1 MAKPTIREII
11 KNQWDKVSARLLY
24 TPSEEEVQAAVND
37 FLEKEPGWIDRAV
50 SLDTALANKNEE
62 EIAKEVLTYQGLHAV
77 ALHQKAHGLYNEGKH
92 SEARRLSQ
100 GARRVTGGIEIHPGA
115 KIGSGFF
122 IDHGAGVVI
131 GETAEIGN
139 NVFLYHGVTLGA
151 NGQKREVG
159 ERRHPKLGDN
169 VEIGNNVQ
177 ILGASTIGNGVTIG
191 AGARIIGDVTIGNG
205 AVIAAGVEVRKDV
218 EAGHKVYGIVPNIP
232 QIISETERYAPISV
246 PKNQEGMPSPKIENM
261 AWYGTL
267 SNALAQMVG
276 AAKAQMAGRG

>member
-1 MAKPTIREII
+1 MAKPTIGEII

-24 TPSEEEVQAAVND
+24 TPSEQEVQAAVKV

-50 SLDTALANKNEE
+50 SLDPALSDKNEE
-62 EIAKEVLTYQGLHAV
+62 EIAKEVLTYQGLHAI
-77 ALHQKAHGLYNEGKH
+77 ALHQKAHTLYNDGEF

-100 GARRVTGGIEIHPGA
+100 GTRRVTGGIEIHPGA
-115 KIGSGFF
+115 KIDKGFF
-122 IDHGAGVVI
+122 IDHGAGIVI

-151 NGQKREVG
+151 NGQKREAG

-169 VEIGNNVQ
+169 VQIGNNVQ
-177 ILGASTIGNGVTIG
+177 ILGAATIGNGVTVN
-191 AGARIIGDVTIGNG
+191 AGARIIGDVTIGDG

-232 QIISETERYAPISV
+232 QIINDKERYEPISV
-246 PKNQEGMPSPKIENM
+246 PMKQEGVPSAKVEKM

-276 AAKAQMAGRG
+276 AAKMEMRVER

>member
-11 KNQWDKVSARLLY
+11 KNQWDKVSTRLLY
-24 TPSEEEVQAAVND
+24 TPSEDEVQAAVKD
-37 FLEKEPGWIDRAV
+37 FLEKEPAWIDRAV
-50 SLDTALANKNEE
+50 ALDPALSNKNEE
-62 EIAKEVLTYQGLHAV
+62 EIAKEVLTYQGLHAI
-77 ALHQKAHGLYNEGKH
+77 ALHEKAHSLYNNREF

-151 NGQKREVG
+151 SGQKRETG
-159 ERRHPKLGDN
+159 ERRHPKLGNN
-169 VEIGNNVQ
+169 VVIGNNVQ
-177 ILGASTIGNGVTIG
+177 ILGAATIGNGVKID
-191 AGARIIGDVTIGNG
+191 AGARIIGDVTIGDG
-205 AVIAAGVEVRKDV
+205 AVIAAGVEVRKNV

-232 QIISETERYAPISV
+232 QIIKDKERYEPISMPII
-246 PKNQEGMPSPKIENM
+246 PKGEPSAQIEEM

-267 SNALAQMVG
+267 SNALKQMVG
-276 AAKAQMAGRG
+276 AAKVEMRAER